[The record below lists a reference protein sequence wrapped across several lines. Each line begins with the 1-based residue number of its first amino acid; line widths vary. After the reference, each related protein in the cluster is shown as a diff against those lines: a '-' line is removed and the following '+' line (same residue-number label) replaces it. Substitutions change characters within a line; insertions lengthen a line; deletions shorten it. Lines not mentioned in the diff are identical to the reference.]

1 MKFSEWLAEKH
12 PEALD
17 EGLLRNIANS
27 KTSRNLVAGA
37 ALAAGAFGLGK
48 TMSSPTKPS
57 VTTNKEEDEVSQDDE
72 RFIDDMSSDE
82 GIADEK
88 KKMLN
93 MANQVPMRTTKVG
106 NTNVSRGSAHFSG
119 GKSTPRRLPNLKGGP
134 MSSPDFGGAAE

>member
-1 MKFSEWLAEKH
+1 MKFSEWVEKTH

-57 VTTNKEEDEVSQDDE
+57 VITKVSQDEEDHDE
-72 RFIDDMSSDE
+72 DFIDDMSSDE

-88 KKMLN
+88 AKMLR
-93 MANQVPMRTTKVG
+93 MAGKVPMRTTKVG

-119 GKSTPRRLPNLKGGP
+119 GKITPRRLPKLKGGP

>member
-57 VTTNKEEDEVSQDDE
+57 VTTNKEDEVSEDDE
-72 RFIDDMSSDE
+72 DFIDDMSSDE

-88 KKMLN
+88 AKMLR
-93 MANQVPMRTTKVG
+93 MAGKVPMRTTKVG

-119 GKSTPRRLPNLKGGP
+119 GKSTPRRLPKLKGGP

>member
-48 TMSSPTKPS
+48 TMSSKPS
-57 VTTNKEEDEVSQDDE
+57 VTTNKEDEVSQDDE
-72 RFIDDMSSDE
+72 DFIDDMSSDE

-88 KKMLN
+88 AKMLR
-93 MANQVPMRTTKVG
+93 MAGKVPMRTTKVG

-119 GKSTPRRLPNLKGGP
+119 GKITPRRIPKLKGGP